1 VPQIPALAFSCAI
14 VCKLGVFETGVV
26 LFLIPELAWFQ
37 ILPNASLP
45 GFLGCVDD
53 TEDNGEDFEP
63 VLFADT
69 ETEVK

>member
-1 VPQIPALAFSCAI
+1 M
-14 VCKLGVFETGVV
+14 V

-53 TEDNGEDFEP
+53 TEDNGEDFEL